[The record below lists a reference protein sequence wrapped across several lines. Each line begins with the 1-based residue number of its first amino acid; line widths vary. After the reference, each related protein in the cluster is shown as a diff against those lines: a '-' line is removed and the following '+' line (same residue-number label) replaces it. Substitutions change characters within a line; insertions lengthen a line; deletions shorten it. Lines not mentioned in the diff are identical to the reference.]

1 MKTIFNNFI
10 GAILFTL
17 VIATPQLVSAASFS
31 VSPLI
36 FDVNAVARDSF
47 VHTLTLTSHDSRPQ
61 RLFASV
67 HEISV
72 GDDSEIKSFVPA
84 SMSDRS
90 IAVTSWIE
98 ITRGRIDL
106 TPGEVT
112 EIPLTIR
119 INHNTPPGLYHAF
132 VGFAQGANRDEADA
146 KVMSGQ
152 GAGVVL
158 RISVGGKQEAFLKLV
173 SFTTDRFSLF
183 ADKGLITYTLENTGD
198 VPLAPT
204 GDVIIYDSRG
214 KELSVIELDG
224 DHTKEILPGEK
235 LTFTKDLPF
244 INRLGKNKAFLSL
257 EYGKDQRAALYD
269 TNFYYSIPWFYLV
282 AIMVLLL
289 IVLVGL
295 LLLFKRGSTSSEYY
309 EHVDVHDVPLFV
321 GKVREHSEYEH
332 DINLKKKDL

>member
-1 MKTIFNNFI
+1 M
-10 GAILFTL
+10 
-17 VIATPQLVSAASFS
+17 
-31 VSPLI
+31 
-36 FDVNAVARDSF
+36 ARDSF

-61 RLFASV
+61 RFYASV

-72 GDDSEIKSFVPA
+72 GENAEIKSFVPA

-90 IAVTSWIE
+90 VSVTSWIE
-98 ITRGRIDL
+98 ITRGRVDL
-106 TPGEVT
+106 KPGEVT

-119 INHNTPPGLYHAF
+119 VNHNTPPGLYHAF
-132 VGFAQGANRDEADA
+132 VGFAQATNRDEAEA

-152 GAGVVL
+152 GTGVVL

-173 SFTTDRFSLF
+173 SFTTDRFSVF
-183 ADKGLITYTLENTGD
+183 ADKGLVTYTLENTGD

-204 GDVIIYDSRG
+204 GDMIIYDSRG
-214 KELSVIELDG
+214 KELSVIELDN
-224 DHTKEILPGEK
+224 DHTEQILPGEK
-235 LTFTKDLPF
+235 ITFTKDLPF

-257 EYGKDQRAALYD
+257 EYGTDQRAALYD

-282 AIMVLLL
+282 AIMVLLV

-295 LLLFKRGSTSSEYY
+295 VLLFRRGATSGDYY
-309 EHVDVHDVPLFV
+309 DIADVQDVPLFV

-332 DINLKKKDL
+332 DINLKKKDS